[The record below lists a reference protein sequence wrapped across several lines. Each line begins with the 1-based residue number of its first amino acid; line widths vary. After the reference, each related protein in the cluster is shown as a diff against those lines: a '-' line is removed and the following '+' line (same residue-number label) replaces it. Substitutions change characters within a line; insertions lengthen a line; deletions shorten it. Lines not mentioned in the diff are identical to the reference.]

1 MSSIYLAQTNLSR
14 LFISQKNT
22 INPRP
27 YSVAC
32 IVEPLSPNIFT
43 SIAWMAL
50 FVRSL
55 LQSKTT
61 SLNNE
66 LLSV

>member
-1 MSSIYLAQTNLSR
+1 MCPIYLAQAILSR
-14 LFISQKNT
+14 LFLSKKP

-27 YSVAC
+27 YSIAR